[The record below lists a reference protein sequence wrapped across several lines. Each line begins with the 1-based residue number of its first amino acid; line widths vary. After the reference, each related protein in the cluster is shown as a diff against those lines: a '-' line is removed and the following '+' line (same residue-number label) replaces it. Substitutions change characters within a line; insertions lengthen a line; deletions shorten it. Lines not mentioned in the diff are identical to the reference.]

1 MKYSPQVY
9 SDKYKRNVPLVDVYL
24 DLMETLNKDNNDLR
38 KDYKAKL
45 LGNSPI
51 VDASAYY
58 WDTTLFLSLEGA
70 IDYHSWSSIPIHEKA
85 KLRAIIQLR
94 NMADI
99 VERHRKEMD
108 EERKKVFSAKPNKVG
123 A

>member
-1 MKYSPQVY
+1 
-9 SDKYKRNVPLVDVYL
+9 
-24 DLMETLNKDNNDLR
+24 MEMLNKDTDQHR
-38 KDYKAKL
+38 DYKAKL

-51 VDASAYY
+51 VDASAHY
-58 WDTTLFLSLEGA
+58 WDTSLFLSLEGA
-70 IDYHSWSSIPIHEKA
+70 VDFQSWTSMPIHDKA

-108 EERKKVFSAKPNKVG
+108 EEPKKVFSAKPNKVG